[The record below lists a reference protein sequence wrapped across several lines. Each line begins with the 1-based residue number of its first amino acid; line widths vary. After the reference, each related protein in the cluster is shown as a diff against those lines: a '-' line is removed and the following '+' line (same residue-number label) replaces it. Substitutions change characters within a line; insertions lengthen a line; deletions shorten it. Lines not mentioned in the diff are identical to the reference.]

1 MGTKLRIILRWVLG
15 WCLKTNIYPDTAPN
29 RGSGL
34 GPLRPEGRR
43 LRGMDVAMGYQIM
56 SVGDADSS
64 PCPSNLG
71 LEPHCT

>member
-15 WCLKTNIYPDTAPN
+15 WCLKTNICPDTAPN

-34 GPLRPEGRR
+34 GALSLEGRR

-56 SVGDADSS
+56 RVGDAHSS
-64 PCPSNLG
+64 PCPSKLG
-71 LEPHCT
+71 LEPHGT